1 MKKLSKIL
9 VLVLAVALICTGLI
23 LAVSADTGT
32 NDTASY
38 TKGGETVT
46 GDLATAISNADAG
59 TTVKLEGDC
68 KITQTASA
76 TVAYSAITF
85 NATISKN
92 LTIDL
97 NGYNLHLPNEGFYI
111 NSAVTFTIT
120 GNGSITAEAALI
132 TSTATAT
139 VNVKGTGEGI
149 KINHIATKY
158 SSDNQNRGLLV
169 YGTNAGTFNFEN
181 LDIVSNVFVDCRN
194 GVAEGDEN
202 NQRAAMFRTDEGT
215 AGTRWNFNRVSFYRD
230 VAHDTGFQDAGA
242 FVYIAGEN
250 AKATINNSV
259 IKNSGPLINIAYM
272 QDNKNPD
279 HVFAEINNSHMEV
292 ILKQIPTRVSALTCR
307 FRTSDREV
315 MGTMTLTNSWFG
327 GNVYRVF
334 YGIDQELR
342 VIADNSVIANL
353 GANAVS
359 GNNTDTIIMRAG
371 TLTLKNGSS
380 ISSSLDKA
388 DGTSNALV
396 MNGSILRGD
405 KIGEDG
411 NVVKDENGN
420 NVKVY
425 ETQYAHLKLE
435 VGTRFSSEILGKFVK
450 NEWIDKDGNS
460 VDSSKVKIILDPI
473 GNYQYPYLS
482 TTDENATSYNHLDAS
497 RIDMFGMEHGR
508 GAGTGNVY
516 GFMAESTG
524 SAIDNNN
531 TDFGAAFAGQ
541 AKNGA
546 FTDVTYGRNTS
557 FKYWISPIDSLKI
570 GDERTTTLDSYLIF
584 GDKDLLTGYA
594 NAVAPIESTKVV
606 VYEMDIATDSDY
618 GFPKTEFTTT
628 SRADGT
634 GTNNLSTE
642 GYVNLCP
649 DGSFENKNMQ
659 DFNADVKL
667 SLHEWNHIT
676 VVVYTDKAT
685 PNPAKTGY
693 GGQVYF
699 YVNGELLGYY
709 NGAYA
714 DAARVKYIQGFRMNI
729 PSKIKYTVGQSI
741 LVDNYIRRIY
751 SDYKVEGEAD
761 GAAKSPASYL
771 LTDLPKN
778 TSPTN
783 NKIQVNRFD
792 YATIDA
798 AKAAVDAYNANSATT
813 GIIEAIELNGNVISK
828 PVIDDEVEITHNG
841 YSLIADPASYGFIDD
856 GEKFIFNEDYWYT
869 ASWYNGDPKDLD
881 AIFDDA
887 NYVKETV
894 KLGSALDREFYIS
907 EKEDNFTSF
916 EVITQTGWS
925 AIQVENE
932 SMTPLV
938 PDLATLE
945 SAKENGETREIK
957 YYPVIS
963 GIPMTAAVKNGT
975 GYTKSALNDDETTAL
990 YKNLTDGE
998 TLVLLADLNLKLN
1011 GEYGVQF
1018 KNTSINTGV
1027 TIDNDYTEDEIE
1039 TMKAASVKIAVD
1051 LNGHRFE
1058 VTDTAAPVAKV
1069 GTNTTLTFYSS
1080 KPGAYVYSGAYGTDD
1095 KGAPMVKGQRL
1106 FGIYNGE
1113 EKVAAR
1119 KDVYNAHINV
1129 GTVTIDG
1136 VTYPGSNITLN
1147 GGIIVDGIAG
1157 DNSCSITLD
1166 GVLATRGIADSS
1178 AMILT
1183 RYYDGE
1189 ITVKNSI
1196 FISPIS
1202 GHFIDMRGY
1211 YKTQNT
1217 PSNGRVNGMENEFM
1231 TPYVLIDNTLFI
1243 NTNTSATG
1251 GTGNMVDNNGDDI
1264 KQVNLEY
1271 TNLVTNARA
1280 NSSNVGA
1287 RNKIGVGVAALNL
1300 AADPTVPGLKK
1311 AYYYKPMTLNMKDTF
1326 AGGDDTHIIAIEAP
1340 YLDGT
1345 TVKRD
1350 RYVYVVDAGY
1360 ENLVPEGA
1368 TKVVLPRELTQITA
1382 LEEDTVSVNWKTFDG
1397 SDARAPEI
1405 YCKGSSYK
1413 PITVKAPDHV
1423 LNAVK
1428 LVHGG
1433 TWEGIPA
1440 AGTVLTENVDIITK
1454 DFTPVQNIGELKANL
1469 SLYSDF
1475 LVNLYIPEKY
1485 AQYIVTVNGEALGT
1499 ETVTLGDAKYYK
1511 VVVERAPNE
1520 ASDNANFDFDIKE
1533 GEYEV
1538 TKRVSISIVQYAKTI
1553 LAGESYSNADK
1564 ILMYYMLGYVSKA
1577 ERYFDKS
1584 EDAEIDG
1591 LLENETY
1598 KANYYSET
1606 LVDKTYGKALDN
1618 TGLGAAI
1625 PYAGITLNADPAF
1638 YLITDAGFA
1647 GTVTVTYGNGY
1658 SREFNVAAGASR
1670 TLTITGMK
1678 IYNFGCDFNIK
1689 VVGTL
1694 NGEAVNVENAKINLD
1709 TYAKYH
1715 TENAGDS
1722 NSETQESSEKALP
1735 VIKAL
1740 YEYVK
1745 VAEMYKA
1752 GNLALPTAPETPAE

>member
-38 TKGGETVT
+38 TKGGEALT

-68 KITQTASA
+68 KITSTSDFTKLGGYQT
-76 TVAYSAITF
+76 TQV
-85 NATISKN
+85 NAVINKD

-97 NGYNLHLPNEGFYI
+97 NGYNLHLPNDGFWV
-111 NSAVTFTIT
+111 SQPVTFTIT
-120 GNGSITAEAALI
+120 GSGSITADGALVV
-132 TSTATAT
+132 SDVTAT
-139 VNVKGTGEGI
+139 VNIKGTGKGI
-149 KINHIATKY
+149 KINHTGAVVA
-158 SSDNQNRGLLV
+158 NRTDKN
-169 YGTNAGTFNFEN
+169 YGQIISGWKAGTYNLEN
-181 LDIVSNVFVDCRN
+181 LDIVSTAYFSHSGNN
-194 GVAEGDEN
+194 A
-202 NQRAAMFRTDEGT
+202 NQRAAMFRTEQET
-215 AGTRWNFNRVSFYRD
+215 AGTIWNFNRVSFYRD
-230 VAHDTGFQDAGA
+230 VAHDSALTDSGA
-242 FVYIAGEN
+242 FVYIAGQN
-250 AKATINNSV
+250 SKATINNSV
-259 IKNSGPLINIAYM
+259 IKNSGPLINVAYLTNT
-272 QDNKNPD
+272 DPD
-279 HVFAEINNSHMEV
+279 YVYAEINDSHMEV
-292 ILKQIPTRVSALTCR
+292 ILKSSGSRVNAVTELRATWYPS
-307 FRTSDREV
+307 V
-315 MGTMTLTNSWFG
+315 YGTMKINDSWFG
-327 GNVYRVF
+327 GHVYRVF
-334 YGIDQELR
+334 YHEKAECGFN
-342 VIADNSVIANL
+342 VIANNSVIANL
-353 GANAVS
+353 GMSDEAS
-359 GNNTDTIIMRAG
+359 NNVDTLLMRAG
-371 TLTLKNGSS
+371 TLKMTNGSVAV
-380 ISSSLDKA
+380 SSRDS
-388 DGTSNALV
+388 DGQVLGASGGKL
-396 MNGSILRGD
+396 
-405 KIGEDG
+405 
-411 NVVKDENGN
+411 
-420 NVKVY
+420 Y
-425 ETQYAHLKLE
+425 LE
-435 VGTRFSSEILGKFVK
+435 VGTRFSTKALG
-450 NEWIDKDGNS
+450 NCASIEWKDKAGNT
-460 VDSSKVKIILDPI
+460 VDKSNVKIILDPK

-482 TTDENATSYNHLDAS
+482 TTDENAISYNHLNADK
-497 RIDMFGMEHGR
+497 IDMYAMEYG
-508 GAGTGNVY
+508 GKSGGNKY
-516 GFMAESTG
+516 GFIVDNPDAN
-524 SAIDNNN
+524 IDIGN
-531 TDFGAAFAGQ
+531 TDFGSAFAGQ

-546 FTDVTYGRNTS
+546 FTDVTYGGNNS

-570 GDERTTTLDSYLIF
+570 GDERTTTIDSYLIF
-584 GDKDLLTGYA
+584 GDKDLSTEYA
-594 NAVAPIESTKVV
+594 NAFAPIESTKVV

-618 GFPKTEFTTT
+618 GFPKAELTTT

-634 GTNNLSTE
+634 GTNNLSTDA
-642 GYVNLCP
+642 YAILCP

-659 DFNADVKL
+659 DFNENVKL

-729 PSKIKYTVGQSI
+729 LTGIKYTVGQSI

-761 GAAKSPASYL
+761 GAVKSPASYL

-798 AKAAVDAYNANSATT
+798 AKAAVDAYNADSATT

-828 PVIDDEVEITHNG
+828 PVIDDEIEITHNG
-841 YSLIADPASYGFIDD
+841 YSLIADPASNGFIDD
-856 GEKFIFNEDYWYT
+856 GEKFIFDEDYWYT
-869 ASWYNGDPKDLD
+869 ASWYNGDPKNTD
-881 AIFDDA
+881 AILVDA

-894 KLGSALDREFYIS
+894 KLGIALDREFYIS
-907 EKEDNFTSF
+907 EKQNNWTSF

-925 AIQVENE
+925 DEQNVTE
-932 SMTPLV
+932 SMTPFV
-938 PDLATLE
+938 PDLATFE
-945 SAKENGETREIK
+945 TAKKNENREIK

-975 GYTKSALNDDETTAL
+975 GYTKSALNDDETSAL
-990 YKNLTDGE
+990 YKNLKDGE

-1011 GEYGVQF
+1011 VDDENERDGVQF
-1018 KNTSINTGV
+1018 KNTSVDIGV

-1058 VTDTAAPVAKV
+1058 VTDTPASVAKV

-1080 KPGAYVYSGAYGTDD
+1080 KPGAYVYSGAYGTNNS
-1095 KGAPMVKGQRL
+1095 GGPMVRGLRL
-1106 FGIYNGE
+1106 FGIYNGIE
-1113 EKVAAR
+1113 SVSAR
-1119 KDVYNAHINV
+1119 KDVYNAHINI
-1129 GTVTIDG
+1129 GTVTIDS
-1136 VTYPGSNITLN
+1136 VTYPGSNMTLS
-1147 GGIIVDGIAG
+1147 GGMIVDGIAG
-1157 DNSCSITLD
+1157 DNSCSITVD

-1178 AMILT
+1178 AMIIT

-1211 YKTQNT
+1211 YKTPNK
-1217 PSNGRVNGMENEFM
+1217 PSDGRVNGMENELM
-1231 TPYVLIDNTLFI
+1231 TPHVLIDNTLFI

-1251 GTGNMVDNNGDDI
+1251 RVNMVDNNGDDI
-1264 KQVNLEY
+1264 EQVNLEY
-1271 TNLVTNARA
+1271 TNLVTNARL
-1280 NSSNVGA
+1280 NSSNVGE
-1287 RNKIGVGVAALNL
+1287 RNKIGVGVAALNF
-1300 AADPTVPGLKK
+1300 AADPTDPGLKK

-1360 ENLVPEGA
+1360 EHLVPEGA
-1368 TKVVLPRELTQITA
+1368 TKVVLPLELTQITA
-1382 LEEDTVSVNWKTFDG
+1382 LKEDTVSVNWKTFDG
-1397 SDARAPEI
+1397 SNNTKTEV

-1413 PITVKAPDHV
+1413 PITVNAPDHK
-1423 LNAVK
+1423 LTAVK

-1440 AGTVLTENVDIITK
+1440 AGTVLTENVDIIPTG
-1454 DFTPVQNIGELKANL
+1454 FTPVQNIGELKANL

-1475 LVNLYIPEKY
+1475 LVNLYIPDKY

-1511 VVVERAPNE
+1511 VVVERAPSE
-1520 ASDNANFDFDIKE
+1520 ASDNANFDFVIKE

-1553 LAGESYSNADK
+1553 LEGESYSDADK
-1564 ILMYYMLGYVSKA
+1564 ILMYYMLGYVSEA
-1577 ERYFDKS
+1577 EKYFDES
-1584 EDAEIDG
+1584 EDAEIEG
-1591 LLENETY
+1591 LLASETY

-1606 LVDKTYGKALDN
+1606 LVDKNYGKALND

-1694 NGEAVNVENAKINLD
+1694 NEEAVNVENAKINLD

-1715 TENAGDS
+1715 TENAVDYD
-1722 NSETQESSEKALP
+1722 SETQESSEKALP
-1735 VIKAL
+1735 VIEAL
-1740 YEYVK
+1740 YKYVK

-1752 GNLALPTAPETPAE
+1752 GNLALPTAP